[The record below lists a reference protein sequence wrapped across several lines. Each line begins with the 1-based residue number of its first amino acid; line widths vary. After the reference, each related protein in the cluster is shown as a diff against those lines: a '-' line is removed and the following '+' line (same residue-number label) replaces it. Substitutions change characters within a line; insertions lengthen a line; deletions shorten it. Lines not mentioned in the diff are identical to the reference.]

1 MTPNSYILLMRFR
14 ITVFILPLSLA
25 LAVFLLARTAPFQRL
40 EELTLDARFAN
51 YPRPDLADTNVVIA
65 AIDNGSLDAF
75 AANGLN
81 WPWSRDTYAFAI
93 RRLEAAGTRAILFD
107 LLFFDADIE
116 RFETDPRLTD
126 AQFARAL
133 AGSPGSV
140 LGAEL
145 IPGRDG
151 RFADARLP
159 FPMFMDSARHVGAT
173 NVIPD
178 AGGVIRHVDLWH
190 DLGGGPFPSIAL
202 ATRMAADTS
211 QARWLRQAPRHRIHW
226 YGPPGPGG
234 TFRYIPFSALLF
246 ASEDSLAFLKG
257 KTVVIGV
264 YASGLLDFKP
274 TPMSAGGAYPGMEIW
289 ATVLSNLKQDDFI
302 RPVPAWMELVLL
314 AVMAFATTILF
325 RIPSTSGAIGAVLAL
340 NAGFIAL
347 ALALWESARLPLP
360 LAGPI
365 AASLLAYVGV
375 AVVSYL
381 REGRA
386 KREIR
391 AIFSRYVHP
400 DVIEALTAEP
410 DTIRF
415 GGDLAQAS
423 ILFTDIADFTT
434 YSESKKA
441 DALVADLNGY
451 LSDLAEMVLDEG
463 GLLDKFTGDGIMAL
477 FGVPINRGNH
487 AEMAC
492 RAALRHLAFTRAL
505 RDDAHPAQAFFH
517 RNTRIGINS
526 GEIIAGNIGS
536 ARRMDYTAIGDDV
549 NLAARLEGV
558 NKVYGTRI
566 LIGEN
571 TRALLGPEFIV
582 REIDAITVKGK
593 ARAVRIFE
601 LLGRIGDSI
610 DLDGIKSYESALE
623 LYRRGD
629 FAQAGARFRSL
640 PDPASAVM
648 AERCEHLLTAPPTE
662 WDGVYNLTSK

>member
-1 MTPNSYILLMRFR
+1 MHRTLTYL
-14 ITVFILPLSLA
+14 LPLGVAVLVLA
-25 LAVFLLARTAPFQRL
+25 LARTAPFERL
-40 EELTLDARFAN
+40 EELTLDIRFSS
-51 YPRPDLADTNVVIA
+51 YPRPDLADTNVIIA
-65 AIDNGSLDAF
+65 AIDNGSLDIF
-75 AANGLN
+75 AENGLN

-93 RRLEAAGTRAILFD
+93 RRMEQAGTRAILFD

-116 RFETDPRLTD
+116 RVEIDPRLTD

-133 AGSPGSV
+133 AASPGSV

-151 RFADARLP
+151 RFADARMPLP
-159 FPMFMDSARHVGAT
+159 LFTDSARYVGAT
-173 NVIPD
+173 NIIPD
-178 AGGVIRHVDLWH
+178 AGGVIRNVDLWH

-202 ATRMAADTS
+202 ATRMAADPAES
-211 QARWLRQAPRHRIHW
+211 GWLELPPRHRIHW

-246 ASEDSLAFLKG
+246 APEDSLTFLAG
-257 KTVVIGV
+257 KTVVVGV

-302 RPVPAWMELVLL
+302 RPLPGWVEFGFILFMALGTALLFRLPSATGAAAAVLVLQVGFVAISL
-314 AVMAFATTILF
+314 HVWAAH
-325 RIPSTSGAIGAVLAL
+325 RIP
-340 NAGFIAL
+340 
-347 ALALWESARLPLP
+347 LPMTAP
-360 LAGPI
+360 MLAGLLTY
-365 AASLLAYVGV
+365 AAV
-375 AVVSYL
+375 AVVSFL
-381 REGRA
+381 REGRS

-400 DVIEALTAEP
+400 DVIESLTAEP

-415 GGDLAQAS
+415 GGDLVQAT

-477 FGVPINRGNH
+477 FGVPVARGNH

-492 RAALRHLAFTRAL
+492 RAALRHQAFTGAL
-505 RDDAHPAQAFFH
+505 SDASHPAQTFFH

-526 GEIIAGNIGS
+526 GDIIAGNIGS

-571 TRALLGPEFIV
+571 TRALLGASFIV
-582 REIDAITVKGK
+582 REIDSITVKGK

-601 LLGRIGDSI
+601 LLGETGDPV
-610 DLDGIKSYESALE
+610 DPVGIKTYESALD
-623 LYRRGD
+623 LYRRGA
-629 FAQAGARFRSL
+629 FAEAGARFRSL
-640 PDPASAVM
+640 PDTASAVM
-648 AERCEHLLTAPPTE
+648 ADRCEHLTTSPPSD